1 MHNLNMQVNV
11 LVQPCDRHPCPP
23 TDDDMMLALLS
34 SIAVNDKMSAHVQ
47 RGDLEPGIGL
57 HPESSV
63 VTITKSDLLMMA
75 EQCDYCDEEIEDI
88 KQESDAYRFQIQMAL
103 SLPNPRLSLQE
114 DVPAALCKVLLE
126 SWNQA
131 HTKHLLPIAVS
142 AHWRVAEESGLVLAD
157 GR

>member
-1 MHNLNMQVNV
+1 MLDLNMRVNV
-11 LVQPCDRHPCPP
+11 LVSPCDRHPCPP
-23 TDDDMMLALLS
+23 PDDDMMKALLS
-34 SIAVNDKMSAHVQ
+34 AIAANDNMSEHVQ
-47 RGDLEPGIGL
+47 RGDLVPGIGL

-88 KQESDAYRFQIQMAL
+88 EQESEAYRFQIQMAL
-103 SLPNPRLSLQE
+103 ALPNPRLSLQE
-114 DVPAALCKVLLE
+114 DIPAALCKVLLE

-131 HTKHLLPIAVS
+131 YFKHLLPIAVS
-142 AHWRVAEESGLVLAD
+142 AHWSVEEESGVVMAD